1 MKVAGTAAVLA
12 QRYDKTGRAD
22 REYRADHDK
31 QYDREHA
38 HDILHRVA
46 EVLARDLRDGRAV
59 VSLADHAGEIVVYAA
74 GENRAERDPQKDDRT
89 PERTLKC
96 AEDRAEAR
104 DVKQLHQKQ
113 LPLRHNDVIY
123 AVVDADRRGFPVV
136 RTESVVHNFTVGQIT
151 CDKKCQ
157 TYDEADHKTPLLET
171 EHMKMDSLT
180 VNCAFSTPFSSP
192 LIIPIMNL

>member
-12 QRYDKTGRAD
+12 QRYDKTCRAD

-31 QYDREHA
+31 QDDREHA
-38 HDILHRVA
+38 HDVLHRVA

-59 VSLADHAGEIVVYAA
+59 V
-74 GENRAERDPQKDDRT
+74 
-89 PERTLKC
+89 
-96 AEDRAEAR
+96 
-104 DVKQLHQKQ
+104 
-113 LPLRHNDVIY
+113 
-123 AVVDADRRGFPVV
+123 DADRRGFPVV
-136 RTESVVHNFTVGQIT
+136 RTEGVVHNFTVGQIT

-180 VNCAFSTPFSSP
+180 A
-192 LIIPIMNL
+192 IPHNWTRAICE